1 MMKKF
6 DVNIPEQEMDD
17 MRLLCEQEWQQ
28 VSARQETND
37 IRRLIRFLYFDLH
50 RFTAIAFLSLMLTI
64 LILWCMHINIKESLT
79 IYFMSLGFFSI
90 FELFK
95 DMYYHTSE
103 LCSPVYLHAGRR
115 FLMKNI
121 AISTLMLCMLLLIAI
136 VNFILSNISISFIVL
151 YAYVPLFLIQCMYL
165 IFLPYIHSYIQAM
178 IIYVTTFAIYEFFI
192 CYFDLQNQALI
203 FSFFII
209 LLCFYIFNSI
219 YRYFTTRKAGNLIWN

>member
-1 MMKKF
+1 MKKF
-6 DVNIPEQEMDD
+6 DVNIPEQEIEHMHW
-17 MRLLCEQEWQQ
+17 LCEQEWQL

-37 IRRLIRFLYFDLH
+37 LRRLKRFLYFDLH

-64 LILWCMHINIKESLT
+64 LILWCMQININESMT
-79 IYFMSLGFFSI
+79 IYFISLGFFSI
-90 FELFK
+90 FEMFK

-121 AISTLMLCMLLLIAI
+121 AISIIMLGMLLLISLI
-136 VNFILSNISISFIVL
+136 HLILSDFMISFIIL

-178 IIYVTTFAIYEFFI
+178 IIYITTFAIYEYI
-192 CYFDLQNQALI
+192 VCYFDLYNPFIIIL
-203 FSFFII
+203 FFII
-209 LLCFYIFNSI
+209 LLCFYFFNSI
-219 YRYFTTRKAGNLIWN
+219 YQYFKIRKAGNIIWN